1 MVVLIY
7 MAPQSAECM
16 MYKKA
21 RLKMKIPSLCKK
33 FGILNKLDFK
43 EIAAGIAAIEV
54 DTALAT
60 ASISLMGGGRC

>member
-1 MVVLIY
+1 
-7 MAPQSAECM
+7 